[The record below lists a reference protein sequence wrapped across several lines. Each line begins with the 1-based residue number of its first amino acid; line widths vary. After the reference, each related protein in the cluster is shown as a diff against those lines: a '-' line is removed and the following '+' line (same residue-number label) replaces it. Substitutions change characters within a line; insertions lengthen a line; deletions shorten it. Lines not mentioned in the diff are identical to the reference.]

1 MLKKILIPATAIL
14 TICFTP
20 VTLFAEEGAQ
30 LTGSGLKGH
39 WLLAEAEFP
48 YEASFN
54 SNGDCHVTM
63 SRYEGNNDLCIHPDG
78 TFETEVDTGEVTSF
92 SVFRSED
99 TILYYGYENNTCVG
113 IFFLDGEDS
122 DKGYILDM
130 DADLFLS
137 EEKLISVDDQEVFD
151 YEIIDNTLCYFNEHS
166 VRALDIISHTP
177 DLLVCQDTP
186 SSSEAGNSDSCLT
199 LFIKAD
205 CIEAEK

>member
-1 MLKKILIPATAIL
+1 ML
-14 TICFTP
+14 FR
-20 VTLFAEEGAQ
+20 
-30 LTGSGLKGH
+30 S
-39 WLLAEAEFP
+39 
-48 YEASFN
+48 
-54 SNGDCHVTM
+54 
-63 SRYEGNNDLCIHPDG
+63 
-78 TFETEVDTGEVTSF
+78 FETEVDTGEVTSF

-99 TILYYGYENNTCVG
+99 TILYYGYENDTCVG

>member
-1 MLKKILIPATAIL
+1 M
-14 TICFTP
+14 
-20 VTLFAEEGAQ
+20 
-30 LTGSGLKGH
+30 KGH
-39 WLLAEAEFP
+39 WL
-48 YEASFN
+48 
-54 SNGDCHVTM
+54 
-63 SRYEGNNDLCIHPDG
+63 EGNNDQCIHPDG

-99 TILYYGYENNTCVG
+99 TILYYGYENDTCVG
-113 IFFLDGEDS
+113 IF
-122 DKGYILDM
+122 
-130 DADLFLS
+130 LFRRRGFRQRLHTGHGCRPVPVWKR
-137 EEKLISVDDQEVFD
+137 KLISVDDQEVFD

-205 CIEAEK
+205 CIEAEKVSKRFKRKTIFSVLNLVKSSYCKIQV